1 MSENWAVCI
10 GIDRYDN
17 LQALEYAKADAA
29 ALRDFFEKEVGFA
42 EVYFFAT
49 DAPPIQTDFVEPIQ
63 AVPTLGTLRRFLRVR
78 FEQQFLKPADTFRV
92 FLARYGKRELDLA

>member
-17 LQALEYAKADAA
+17 LQPLEFAKADAD
-29 ALRDFFEKEVGFA
+29 ALRIFFEQEVGFTK
-42 EVYFFAT
+42 VYFFAEG
-49 DAPPIQTDFVEPIQ
+49 APPIPADTGEPIQ

-78 FEQQFLKPADTFRV
+78 
-92 FLARYGKRELDLA
+92 